1 MSVLENQKETL
12 TKAVESKEK
21 MIVEIRTEIQSE
33 KNEGSDKVEQLRLK
47 LSQAMD
53 EITEK
58 KIEYERE
65 RALKDQ

>member
-21 MIVEIRTEIQSE
+21 I
-33 KNEGSDKVEQLRLK
+33 EQLRLK